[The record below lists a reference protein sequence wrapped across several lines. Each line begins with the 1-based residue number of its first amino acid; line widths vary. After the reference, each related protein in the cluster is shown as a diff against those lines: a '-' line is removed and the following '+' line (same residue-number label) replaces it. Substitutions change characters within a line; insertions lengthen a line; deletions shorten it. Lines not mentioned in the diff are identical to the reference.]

1 MSIDQKIK
9 NLRAALAELGQD
21 TNQWTDA
28 DLLKVTLTGASRLPR
43 WADQTPEQRLTEC
56 VARGERPET
65 ELLGEAL
72 NQAWAEARRHE
83 NAYTMLL
90 QTQIQEHRA
99 VRAAARRAA
108 LADITAQA
116 GLYLQAILNRN
127 ASPIDGVI
135 YRAEQI
141 PENGRMPVAQARE
154 LREAALRA
162 RWLLKGVAT
171 ESAIADARKDEGVQ
185 ALEALKTELRRMQTV
200 IGDVGRTL
208 HIRYGKTTGTLCECP
223 GCDLIRTVHDV
234 KEADDGAPAGLGG

>member
-90 QTQIQEHRA
+90 QTQVQERM
-99 VRAAARRAA
+99 
-108 LADITAQA
+108 I
-116 GLYLQAILNRN
+116 NR
-127 ASPIDGVI
+127 VE
-135 YRAEQI
+135 AEQ
-141 PENGRMPVAQARE
+141 AR
-154 LREAALRA
+154 L
-162 RWLLKGVAT
+162 
-171 ESAIADARKDEGVQ
+171 
-185 ALEALKTELRRMQTV
+185 LEAVSDLSHGLLGLKV
-200 IGDVGRTL
+200 RTNAAVMAGAAVAL
-208 HIRYGKTTGTLCECP
+208 ISTTGVL
-223 GCDLIRTVHDV
+223 L
-234 KEADDGAPAGLGG
+234 ANAPRFW